1 MRPTLHLSCT
11 GRTSTDDDK
20 VHADASTFPSGV
32 TKEEAYEQVLMQ
44 AEGLFYEQRNW
55 VGFFSF
61 LGPPEPVLSLGLVV
75 VADMDWW
82 RVRCGM
88 SCLCLEKGEC

>member
-20 VHADASTFPSGV
+20 VHADVSTFPSGV

-44 AEGLFYEQRNW
+44 AEGLFHEQRNW
-55 VGFFSF
+55 VSFFF
-61 LGPPEPVLSLGLVV
+61 LSRASRACPVLGVGG
-75 VADMDWW
+75 
-82 RVRCGM
+82 C
-88 SCLCLEKGEC
+88 C